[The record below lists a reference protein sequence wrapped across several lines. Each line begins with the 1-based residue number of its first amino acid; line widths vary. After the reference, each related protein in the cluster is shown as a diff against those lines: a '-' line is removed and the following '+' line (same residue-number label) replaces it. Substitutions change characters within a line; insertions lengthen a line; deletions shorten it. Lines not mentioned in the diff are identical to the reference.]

1 MKTQSVERI
10 SAIHWVRAGCK
21 MSEVDEPM
29 TGVDGGESRLPL
41 SEDETRVLELYD
53 KLQELRLEIAI
64 INAQQAGRNY
74 DGSNIT
80 EAQDALL
87 TARARYRLRND
98 AIESVMMANP
108 ILKAVHNGTQ
118 ASPIERDLFPYVQER
133 DETSISVAQHA
144 DSVSKLRDDLTEVQ
158 VQSIRVC
165 RENMELTSELFA
177 LAEQAKQKKAV
188 RVDDPRVQREIEK
201 LTREVKTSRQR
212 WRVMKGVASG
222 VVAGSGINWAKDED
236 LCNIVLDPEDED

>member
-1 MKTQSVERI
+1 
-10 SAIHWVRAGCK
+10 

-64 INAQQAGRNY
+64 LNAQQAGRNY
-74 DGSNIT
+74 DESNIT

-144 DSVSKLRDDLTEVQ
+144 ESVAKLRDDLTKVQ
-158 VQSIRVC
+158 VQSLRVC

-188 RVDDPRVQREIEK
+188 RVDDPRVQQEMEK

-222 VVAGSGINWAKDED
+222 VVAGSGVDWAKDED
-236 LCNIVLDPEDED
+236 LRNIVLDPEDED

>member
-1 MKTQSVERI
+1 
-10 SAIHWVRAGCK
+10 

-29 TGVDGGESRLPL
+29 TGADGGESRLPL

-64 INAQQAGRNY
+64 INAQQAVLASLGRNY
-74 DGSNIT
+74 DDASNMT

-118 ASPIERDLFPYVQER
+118 ASPIERHER

-144 DSVSKLRDDLTEVQ
+144 DSVTKLRDDLTAVQ

-165 RENMELTSELFA
+165 RQNMELTSELFA

-188 RVDDPRVQREIEK
+188 RVDDPRVQHEIEK

-222 VVAGSGINWAKDED
+222 VVAGSGVDWAKDED
-236 LCNIVLDPEDED
+236 LRNIVLDPEDED

>member
-1 MKTQSVERI
+1 
-10 SAIHWVRAGCK
+10 

-74 DGSNIT
+74 DDESNIA

-98 AIESVMMANP
+98 AIE
-108 ILKAVHNGTQ
+108 
-118 ASPIERDLFPYVQER
+118 DLFPYVQER

-144 DSVSKLRDDLTEVQ
+144 DSMTKLRDDLTDVQ

-165 RENMELTSELFA
+165 RQNMELTSELFA

-188 RVDDPRVQREIEK
+188 RVDDPRVQQEIEK
-201 LTREVKTSRQR
+201 LTKEVKTSRQR

-222 VVAGSGINWAKDED
+222 VVAGSGVDWAKDED
-236 LCNIVLDPEDED
+236 LRNIVLDPEDED

>member
-1 MKTQSVERI
+1 
-10 SAIHWVRAGCK
+10 

-29 TGVDGGESRLPL
+29 TGADGGESRLPL

-74 DGSNIT
+74 DDGGNIT

-144 DSVSKLRDDLTEVQ
+144 DSVTKLRDDLTAVQ

-165 RENMELTSELFA
+165 RQNMELTSELFA

-188 RVDDPRVQREIEK
+188 RVDDPRVQQEIEK

-222 VVAGSGINWAKDED
+222 VVAGSGVDWSKDEH
-236 LCNIVLDPEDED
+236 LRSIVLDPEDED

>member
-1 MKTQSVERI
+1 
-10 SAIHWVRAGCK
+10 

-64 INAQQAGRNY
+64 LNAQQAGRNY
-74 DGSNIT
+74 DESNIT

-98 AIESVMMANP
+98 AIE
-108 ILKAVHNGTQ
+108 
-118 ASPIERDLFPYVQER
+118 DLFPYVQER

-144 DSVSKLRDDLTEVQ
+144 ESVTKLRDDLTKVQ
-158 VQSIRVC
+158 VQSLRVC

-188 RVDDPRVQREIEK
+188 RVDDPRVQQEMEK

-222 VVAGSGINWAKDED
+222 VVAGSGVDWAKDED
-236 LCNIVLDPEDED
+236 LRNIVLDPEDED